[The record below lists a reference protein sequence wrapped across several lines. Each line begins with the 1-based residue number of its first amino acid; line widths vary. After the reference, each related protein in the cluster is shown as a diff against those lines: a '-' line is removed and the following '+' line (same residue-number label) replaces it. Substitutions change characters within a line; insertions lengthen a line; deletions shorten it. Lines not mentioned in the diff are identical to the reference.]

1 MRIIHYI
8 PTIDRN
14 SGGLG
19 AYIQLLSK
27 ELGKLVDLHIVTH
40 ESENM
45 LEIEN
50 ATLHL
55 IDGRLTHL
63 LKAKRQFVVLLQGIS
78 PDLVHV
84 NCCWTPQC
92 ALVQFCTQCLGYKVL
107 LMPHGMLEPWIL
119 KKNRWLKKEPALWLY
134 QKRAVQKA
142 DVLLATAESEKQNL
156 LRLGWNEQVY
166 VIPNGIVVDDI
177 ECKQSWKQTKCI
189 FFLALLRPNKGAHLL
204 IEAVAQLKDE
214 MRGWNIVI
222 AGKDDDR
229 YAAYLNQLIAEYRLE
244 EMISLPGALYGEDK
258 WNMYRKADFFVLPT
272 LNENFGIVIAEAL
285 LCGTPVITCKGAPW
299 NVLVDNHCGWWVE
312 RSVEDIADAL
322 SNAIGL
328 QENEIR
334 EMGMRGR
341 ELVLNNYASGLVAKQ
356 IMGVYKSLL

>member
-92 ALVQFCTQCLGYKVL
+92 ALVQFCAQCLGYKVL

-189 FFLALLRPNKGAHLL
+189 FFFCLSHTFH
-204 IEAVAQLKDE
+204 I
-214 MRGWNIVI
+214 
-222 AGKDDDR
+222 
-229 YAAYLNQLIAEYRLE
+229 
-244 EMISLPGALYGEDK
+244 YGS
-258 WNMYRKADFFVLPT
+258 A
-272 LNENFGIVIAEAL
+272 
-285 LCGTPVITCKGAPW
+285 
-299 NVLVDNHCGWWVE
+299 
-312 RSVEDIADAL
+312 
-322 SNAIGL
+322 
-328 QENEIR
+328 
-334 EMGMRGR
+334 
-341 ELVLNNYASGLVAKQ
+341 
-356 IMGVYKSLL
+356 

>member
-1 MRIIHYI
+1 
-8 PTIDRN
+8 
-14 SGGLG
+14 
-19 AYIQLLSK
+19 
-27 ELGKLVDLHIVTH
+27 
-40 ESENM
+40 
-45 LEIEN
+45 
-50 ATLHL
+50 
-55 IDGRLTHL
+55 
-63 LKAKRQFVVLLQGIS
+63 
-78 PDLVHV
+78 
-84 NCCWTPQC
+84 
-92 ALVQFCTQCLGYKVL
+92 
-107 LMPHGMLEPWIL
+107 MLEPWIL

-322 SNAIGL
+322 SDAIGL

-341 ELVLNNYASGLVAKQ
+341 ELVLNNYTSGLMAKQ
-356 IMGVYKSLL
+356 IIGVYKSLL